1 MLLAGPRARQ
11 ATHRLAPDI
20 HDDAAQKIGDVVNLT
35 NDIANQNNLLA
46 LNATIEAARAGEAG
60 KGFAVVAG
68 EVKNLATQAGNATD
82 EIAAQISSMQQET
95 NGAVSALHGIGE
107 TISKINEISTSV
119 ASAVEEQSAATQEIG
134 RNVDQ
139 AARGTQE
146 VTENINAVSQATS
159 ETGSTATQV
168 LSASEELAKQ
178 AEHLKGTME
187 NFLSDIRAD

>member
-1 MLLAGPRARQ
+1 LLLAGPRARQ

-20 HDDAAQKIGDVVNLT
+20 HDDAAQKIGDVVNLI
-35 NDIANQNNLLA
+35 NDIANQTNLLT
-46 LNATIEAARAGEAG
+46 LNTTIEAARAGEAG

-68 EVKNLATQAGNATD
+68 EVKNLATQTANSTD

-107 TISKINEISTSV
+107 TIPKINEILTSV

-159 ETGSTATQV
+159 ETGSAATQL

-178 AEHLKGTME
+178 AEHLKRTVE
-187 NFLSDIRAD
+187 NFLSNFRAA

>member
-20 HDDAAQKIGDVVNLT
+20 HDDAAQKIGDVVNLI

-159 ETGSTATQV
+159 ETGSAATQV

-178 AEHLKGTME
+178 AEYLKGTVE
-187 NFLSDIRAD
+187 NFLSDIRAA